1 MKLSVLMTV
10 YNGGC
15 FLAPALDSILNQT
28 FRDFEFIIV
37 NDGST
42 DGTRECL
49 EVYAQKDAR
58 ICLLHQEKN
67 QGLTAALNLGLS
79 QAQGR
84 YLARMD
90 ADDISMPE
98 RFERQLD
105 WLETHPDCGVLGTA
119 YRIMDACGTTQL
131 DCHFA
136 NEHHFLLWYL
146 CFQNP
151 LAHPT
156 VMLRTELLREAGGYR
171 EEARYSEDFDLWW
184 RLATVTEIG
193 FLPEV
198 LVSLRRHSG
207 CVSLVRA
214 QEQIQM
220 RNRVL
225 GSMLPNIGAG
235 HLSPLLAPPVT
246 PAKQRQFIGELL
258 KCFENRKG
266 ITPSAWELIRQDAAL
281 RLAWLA
287 LRYPFQAG
295 GALREGLA
303 LAPGLVGRVVKDGFK
318 RLLTRSACNPIRK

>member
-1 MKLSVLMTV
+1 MKLSVLMAV

-15 FLAPALDSILNQT
+15 YLAPAVDSILNQT

-42 DGTRECL
+42 DKTRERL
-49 EVYAQKDAR
+49 EAYAKKDSR
-58 ICLLHQEKN
+58 VRLIHQEKN
-67 QGLTAALNLGLS
+67 LGLTVALNCGLS
-79 QAQGR
+79 QARGK

-90 ADDISMPE
+90 ADDVSMPE
-98 RFERQLD
+98 RFARQLD
-105 WLETHPDCGVLGTA
+105 WMETHPDCGVSGTA
-119 YRIMDACGTTQL
+119 YRIMDAGGTTQL
-131 DCHFA
+131 DCHFS
-136 NEHHFLLWYL
+136 NEHHYLLWYL

-151 LAHPT
+151 LAHPS
-156 VMLRTELLREAGGYR
+156 VMLRTTLLRDVGGYR
-171 EEARYSEDFDLWW
+171 EQARYSEDFDLWW

-214 QEQIQM
+214 QEQIQT
-220 RNRVL
+220 RDRVL

-235 HLSPLLAPPVT
+235 HLSLLLAPPVT
-246 PAKQRQFIGELL
+246 PEKQRRFIVELL

-266 ITPSAWELIRQDAAL
+266 ITATAWELIRQDAAL
-281 RLAWLA
+281 RLAWLS

-295 GALREGLA
+295 GALQEGLA
-303 LAPGLVGRVVKDGFK
+303 LAPGLFGRTVKDGFK
-318 RLLTRSACNPIRK
+318 RLLTRSAYNPIRK